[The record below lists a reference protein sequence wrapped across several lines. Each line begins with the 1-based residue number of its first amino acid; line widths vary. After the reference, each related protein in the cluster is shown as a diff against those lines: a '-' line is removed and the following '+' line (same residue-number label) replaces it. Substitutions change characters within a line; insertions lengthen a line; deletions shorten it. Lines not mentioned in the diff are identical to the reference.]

1 MAKFEEYS
9 TKYKTIKMERRDGIL
24 QMTLHTEGKEL
35 QWGFLP
41 HGELPQAFQN
51 VADDKENRIVILTG
65 TGNEFS
71 GPKPVAGPRYKWPIM
86 DWDRTCREGRAL
98 LLNMLNIEVPMISA
112 VNGPAMRHSELPLL
126 CDIVLASETA
136 LFEDSGHFENGLV
149 PGDGVNIVYP
159 LLMGLNRARY
169 FLFTGQ
175 SIPARE
181 AKELGLVNEVLPQGK
196 VLARAWELAQKMAQ
210 HPTLHLRHTRMVL
223 TEDLRRRLQE
233 HLGYSLILEAMA
245 NQERPEPPKA

>member
-1 MAKFEEYS
+1 MAKFDEYYG
-9 TKYKTIKMERRDGIL
+9 KYKTIKMERRNGIL
-24 QMTLHTEGKEL
+24 QMTLHTQGKEL
-35 QWGFLP
+35 QWGALP

-71 GPKPVAGPRYKWPIM
+71 GPKPAPGPRYKRPIM
-86 DWDRTCREGRAL
+86 DWDRTCTEGRAL
-98 LLNMLNIEVPMISA
+98 LLNMLNIEAPMISA

-175 SIPARE
+175 SIDARE
-181 AKELGLVNEVLPQGK
+181 AKALGLVNEVLPQDEL
-196 VLARAWELAQKMAQ
+196 LARAWVLAERMAQ
-210 HPTLHLRHTRMVL
+210 HPTLHLKHTRMIL
-223 TEDLRRRLQE
+223 TEELRRRLQE

-245 NQERPEPPKA
+245 NQERPDQPKA